1 MDGTSDG
8 RTGGRTA
15 GPAPERSGQR
25 AFIGSFTSAGG
36 RGIIAATVDTDTGAL
51 TESGATDALADPSY
65 LALAP
70 DGSVLYAVSEGEE
83 GAAAAFEVTPRASGG
98 TSAPRLM
105 GEPVPVRGSGPTHLA
120 LAAGHVVTANYGS
133 GSVTVLPVRADG
145 TLGAAAAILRHE
157 GTGPHPDRQE
167 GPHAHQVLPDPGG
180 RWLLAV
186 DLGTDSVRTS
196 AVDPGSGDITP
207 HGETVLRPGTGPR
220 HLAFHPAGTH
230 AYVLNELEPTVT
242 VCRWD
247 ADKGALEPVGEAPVL
262 PEGAEEGSY
271 ASEIVVSHDGGY
283 LWAAVRGHDSI
294 AVLRLDESRER
305 PVLVTTVHCGGRWPR
320 DLALDPAGRRL
331 YVANERS
338 GDVTWFDVD
347 PASGVP
353 SRAGS
358 FEAPAASCVIFG

>member
-8 RTGGRTA
+8 RPDGRTE
-15 GPAPERSGQR
+15 GRTDKR

-36 RGIIAATVDTDTGAL
+36 RGIIAATVDPDTGAL
-51 TESGATDALADPSY
+51 TELGATDALADPSY
-65 LALAP
+65 LTIAP

-105 GEPVPVRGSGPTHLA
+105 GEPVAVCGSGPTHLT
-120 LAAGHVVTANYGS
+120 LAAGHLVTANYGS
-133 GSVTVLPVRADG
+133 GSVTALPVRADG
-145 TLGAAAAILRHE
+145 TLGAAAGILQHE
-157 GTGPHPDRQE
+157 GSGPHPDRQE

-196 AVDPGSGDITP
+196 AVDPDSGDITP

-230 AYVLNELEPTVT
+230 VYVLNELEPTLT

-262 PEGAEEGSY
+262 PDGAEEGSY

-305 PVLVTTVHCGGRWPR
+305 PVLVTTVDCGGRWPR
-320 DLALDPAGRRL
+320 DLTLDPAGRRL
-331 YVANERS
+331 YVSNEHS
-338 GDVTWFDVD
+338 GDVTWFDID
-347 PASGVP
+347 PATGVP

>member
-1 MDGTSDG
+1 MNGSSDG
-8 RTGGRTA
+8 RSGGRTEERTE
-15 GPAPERSGQR
+15 GPAGERV
-25 AFIGSFTSAGG
+25 FIGSFTSAGG

-70 DGSVLYAVSEGEE
+70 DGAVLYAVSEGEE
-83 GAAAAFEVTPRASGG
+83 GAAAAFDVAPRASGD
-98 TSAPRLM
+98 TSAPRLL
-105 GEPVPVRGSGPTHLA
+105 GEPVAVRGSGPTHLT
-120 LAAGHVVTANYGS
+120 LAAGHLVTANYGS

-145 TLGAAAAILRHE
+145 TLGAAAGILRHE
-157 GTGPHPDRQE
+157 GGGPHPDRQE

-196 AVDPGSGDITP
+196 AVDPDSGEITP

-230 AYVLNELEPTVT
+230 AYVLNELEPTLT

-247 ADKGALEPVGEAPVL
+247 ADKGTLEPAGEAPVL
-262 PEGAEEGSY
+262 PDGAEEGGY
-271 ASEIVVSHDGGY
+271 ASEIVVSHDGRY

-294 AVLRLDESRER
+294 AVLTLDESRER
-305 PVLVTTVHCGGRWPR
+305 PVLVTTVDCGGRWPR
-320 DLALDPAGRRL
+320 DLTLDPAGRRL
-331 YVANERS
+331 YVSNEHS
-338 GDVTWFDVD
+338 GDVTWFDID
-347 PASGVP
+347 PATGVP